1 MIVRRAAPIIIREWN
16 NGRRSP
22 IKKAILMQ
30 KVIDGPPI
38 IHVVRR
44 SEDASGP
51 NTSLPPHKNF

>member
-1 MIVRRAAPIIIREWN
+1 MIVRRIAGIKIREWN
-16 NGRRSP
+16 KGRRST

-38 IHVVRR
+38 IHVVKI

-51 NTSLPPHKNF
+51 NTSLPRHKNF